1 MKKLDSEDWVGISQ
15 AYRFQTKGRASVKT
29 HEEPSKFKTLKG
41 GWIISSVKERERERE
56 RERLEVNSGQI
67 MQNLENLIKNIDFI
81 LKKMGNLKD

>member
-56 RERLEVNSGQI
+56 REIGGKQWPNHAEPG
-67 MQNLENLIKNIDFI
+67 KPY
-81 LKKMGNLKD
+81 